1 MTKKVLLS
9 LLPIAALLFG
19 CTPNQNSGSS
29 IQTTPGESQDSSSAA
44 QSSPSSSSS
53 QDGEAGYYKA
63 ESINDNV
70 SLRKIS
76 DTQETPILPSVG
88 TFDVLVLPVE
98 FTDCPFTDRQLEEI
112 SIAVGEDASATNYW
126 ETLPSYYEKSSYG
139 RLDINCT
146 MADPVDL
153 GMTADAFIGNSNSLY
168 FSGGDYSSLISE
180 AIDTGLTSYKKQHG
194 NSSTQVFDS
203 DQDGYID
210 ATIVIYSAPS
220 LYQWMYECQLG
231 MHQNYDYAQMFWAF
245 TYYDFYSEPSLNS
258 PTAFTYFWASYD
270 FFETST
276 EGEVDTH
283 TLCHEFGHVLGADD
297 YYDADYEEGGQLNV
311 AGGALMM
318 DLNAGDHDMVTK
330 MLYGWVEPYVVTD
343 DCTITISPSTTSG
356 DVIIFSDGWN
366 GTGFDE
372 YIAIEFYSP
381 TGLNQFDTTHNST
394 SYGNI
399 PNDYGIRVWHADM
412 RLVYGPGYQVSSNFA
427 DSGYLTDEQTASFDY
442 PERCAYLGK
451 PYYSEVAVGAS
462 NSDYG
467 RCQSLL
473 GSNIYALQLI
483 QAGGRYTLYDDNLM
497 MTGDD
502 LFKEG
507 DSFSPS
513 LYTDFLPNGKWNG
526 GSDVNFEFH
535 IDSLTPEKATISFT
549 KIA

>member
-9 LLPIAALLFG
+9 LLPIAALLFS
-19 CTPNQNSGSS
+19 CTLNQNSDSS
-29 IQTTPGESQDSSSAA
+29 TPGESQDSSSAA

-76 DTQETPILPSVG
+76 DTQDTPILPSVG

-153 GMTADAFIGNSNSLY
+153 GMTADVFIGNSNSLY

-412 RLVYGPGYQVSSNFA
+412 RLVYGPGYEVSSNFA